1 MFEGLFLSPWSF
13 QLFDIHYEELRL
25 QPTLSVI
32 RSEIMFLIH
41 DLNIVWSVEV
51 WQYFLEY

>member
-51 WQYFLEY
+51 WQCFLEY